1 MADDKTTKTPEQPV
15 TDSGPGKETP
25 PAPQKEPEKVSVS
38 PEPEK
43 KTEPEVKTPQVSVY
57 NFAEIMKEKKAEE
70 RAAAPGVEKPD
81 PAKTEKPEKQPEAPK
96 KAEEKPKEPEQPK
109 RRGRPPKADKDKAA
123 APKPKAPAQKPEKAV
138 KKEPEKK
145 AAPTVQA
152 ASAPK
157 GPEKPKDAP
166 RRGKEQIVYIK
177 LNELHAFKN
186 HPFEVRDDEEM
197 RAMVSSVKDKGVTQP
212 AIVRPREDG
221 GYEIVSGH
229 RRQKASELA
238 GYADM
243 PCIVRNLTDDE
254 AITQMVEDN
263 LNQRE
268 EILPSE
274 RAKALKMQLEAIKHQ
289 GSRTSGQIDPKD
301 AGKRSNEIVAERNKM
316 AVKQVQRYIRLNEL
330 VPDLMKLMDE
340 KKLGFTTAVEL
351 SYIGKKNQNYIAV
364 AIDSQQSSPSQAQA
378 KRMRELD
385 EKKLLNG
392 DVIDGIMME
401 DKKEVD
407 KVILTGAELSKYFG
421 KETTPRE
428 MKDQIIKLLDDW
440 NRKQDCYICGS
451 YKKRTRD
458 CTAHFI
464 RTDLLTAGV
473 LSNLRQVT
481 EYAAKHESR
490 FVKLLIQ
497 QNEIGG
503 KRKTAAATKQL
514 EQAQERIAEVSR
526 IIKRLYEDN
535 VNGKISDERFMELS
549 ADYEQEQRELKDR
562 AAALQAELDKSQAAT
577 VNAEKFMGIVRKHLA
592 FEELTPTLLREMIEK
607 IVVHECSYDENGT
620 RRQDIEIYYSF
631 VGKIDL
637 PEA

>member
-15 TDSGPGKETP
+15 TDSRPGKETP
-25 PAPQKEPEKVSVS
+25 PAPPKEPEKVSVS

-43 KTEPEVKTPQVSVY
+43 KTEPEVKNPQVSVY
-57 NFAEIMKEKKAEE
+57 NFAEIMKEKKVEE
-70 RAAAPGVEKPD
+70 RAAAPSGEKPD
-81 PAKTEKPEKQPEAPK
+81 PAKVEKPEKT
-96 KAEEKPKEPEQPK
+96 
-109 RRGRPPKADKDKAA
+109 
-123 APKPKAPAQKPEKAV
+123 V

-145 AAPTVQA
+145 TAPTVQT
-152 ASAPK
+152 APTPK
-157 GPEKPKDAP
+157 KPEKPQDAP

-440 NRKQDCYICGS
+440 KGQQKEHEKPE
-451 YKKRTRD
+451 KKT
-458 CTAHFI
+458 
-464 RTDLLTAGV
+464 
-473 LSNLRQVT
+473 
-481 EYAAKHESR
+481 
-490 FVKLLIQ
+490 
-497 QNEIGG
+497 
-503 KRKTAAATKQL
+503 
-514 EQAQERIAEVSR
+514 
-526 IIKRLYEDN
+526 
-535 VNGKISDERFMELS
+535 
-549 ADYEQEQRELKDR
+549 EQEK
-562 AAALQAELDKSQAAT
+562 
-577 VNAEKFMGIVRKHLA
+577 
-592 FEELTPTLLREMIEK
+592 
-607 IVVHECSYDENGT
+607 
-620 RRQDIEIYYSF
+620 
-631 VGKIDL
+631 
-637 PEA
+637 

>member
-1 MADDKTTKTPEQPV
+1 MADDKTTKTPEQLV
-15 TDSGPGKETP
+15 TDSEPGKETP
-25 PAPQKEPEKVSVS
+25 PAPLVY

-43 KTEPEVKTPQVSVY
+43 KTEPEVKNPQVSVY

-70 RAAAPGVEKPD
+70 RAAAPGGEKPD
-81 PAKTEKPEKQPEAPK
+81 PAKAEKPEKQPEAPK

-123 APKPKAPAQKPEKAV
+123 TPKPKAPAQKPENAV

-145 AAPTVQA
+145 TAPTIQAAP
-152 ASAPK
+152 APK
-157 GPEKPKDAP
+157 EPEKPKDAP

-440 NRKQDCYICGS
+440 KGQQKEHEKPE
-451 YKKRTRD
+451 KKT
-458 CTAHFI
+458 
-464 RTDLLTAGV
+464 
-473 LSNLRQVT
+473 
-481 EYAAKHESR
+481 
-490 FVKLLIQ
+490 
-497 QNEIGG
+497 
-503 KRKTAAATKQL
+503 
-514 EQAQERIAEVSR
+514 
-526 IIKRLYEDN
+526 
-535 VNGKISDERFMELS
+535 
-549 ADYEQEQRELKDR
+549 EQEK
-562 AAALQAELDKSQAAT
+562 
-577 VNAEKFMGIVRKHLA
+577 
-592 FEELTPTLLREMIEK
+592 
-607 IVVHECSYDENGT
+607 
-620 RRQDIEIYYSF
+620 
-631 VGKIDL
+631 
-637 PEA
+637 